1 MALSEVWRYDPNLE
15 GTPTP
20 FDVWVEPRTNAPI
33 AVATRFRQSGE
44 GIQLVPESTITI
56 RVRWRSDVSS
66 AALWRDPEGYNWL
79 TDGYVEVGRRSWV
92 DLQLT
97 RYGAIT
103 AGVLPQVPV
112 EVIPRGSQD
121 GWELRGAEGERISEL
136 VIGQFETAEGFQ
148 WPSSGRPK
156 EAVRFTVPSG
166 GFTLNPPG
174 FDGELAVQTGWRVE
188 IDGLEA
194 THMWAKS
201 GSINAGVFDAE
212 YEKVRLSLNDPDAL
226 AGTAEIHPLL
236 WPSSQAPTK
245 KASFYFG
252 TDDRLQATNIE
263 ALNVGDVVRIPGV

>member
-136 VIGQFETAEGFQ
+136 VIGQFETAGGI
-148 WPSSGRPK
+148 PV
-156 EAVRFTVPSG
+156 AV
-166 GFTLNPPG
+166 
-174 FDGELAVQTGWRVE
+174 
-188 IDGLEA
+188 I
-194 THMWAKS
+194 
-201 GSINAGVFDAE
+201 
-212 YEKVRLSLNDPDAL
+212 
-226 AGTAEIHPLL
+226 GTAERGGPVHGPVWWLHPE
-236 WPSSQAPTK
+236 PSGVRRRAGR
-245 KASFYFG
+245 ANG
-252 TDDRLQATNIE
+252 VEGGDRRA
-263 ALNVGDVVRIPGV
+263 